1 MLIHPTYSP
10 WRIDCLSAST
20 LLSSQVL
27 NDGGTSLGCFSLG
40 NHGNLTL
47 FVSSR
52 FVRLRA
58 PFRSRDLLGDSL
70 FRTDCPST
78 TRTTTG
84 DGEGDSAS
92 SVCSLIRVIARQLT
106 AAAALPPS
114 RLSRRTERAFTALRA
129 VERRGGDHRLC
140 RARPTHR
147 PTRCGLLAGCMARYV
162 E

>member
-1 MLIHPTYSP
+1 M
-10 WRIDCLSAST
+10 DCLSAST

-27 NDGGTSLGCFSLG
+27 TDGGTSLGRFSLG

-52 FVRLRA
+52 CVRLRA

-78 TRTTTG
+78 TRATTTATAK
-84 DGEGDSAS
+84 GDSAS

-129 VERRGGDHRLC
+129 VERRVGDHRLC

-147 PTRCGLLAGCMARYV
+147 PTRCGSLAGCMARYV